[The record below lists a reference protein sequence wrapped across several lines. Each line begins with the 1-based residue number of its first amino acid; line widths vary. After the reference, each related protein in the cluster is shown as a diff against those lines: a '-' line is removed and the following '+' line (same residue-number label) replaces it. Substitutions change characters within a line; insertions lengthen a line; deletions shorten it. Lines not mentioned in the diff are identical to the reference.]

1 FLSFQ
6 RNYIP
11 QTHDPNKVSI
21 EKDKRMDPMDKRQIF
36 SNIIYKIQGNY
47 EKALKYYKGALKK
60 AEKSDDLYEKLK
72 NINAIGEIYQIQ
84 GLYLE
89 AVKKFEEALEI
100 ARLIENESLKFK
112 LVSKIR
118 ELYNKIFK
126 IS

>member
-1 FLSFQ
+1 METEDKQ
-6 RNYIP
+6 YIL
-11 QTHDPNKVSI
+11 
-21 EKDKRMDPMDKRQIF
+21 
-36 SNIIYKIQGNY
+36 SNIIYKVQGNY
-47 EKALKYYKGALKK
+47 EKALKYYNDALKK

-72 NINAIGEIYQIQ
+72 NSDAIGEIYQIQ

-100 ARLIENESLKFK
+100 ARLLENESLKFK